1 VLYMELIF
9 CHPHRFL
16 LLGMDSFITSLSIC
30 PPPKKNMNKNWRFH
44 GLHLH
49 GFDHN
54 NGKFVG
60 QVKKVGAI

>member
-1 VLYMELIF
+1 M
-9 CHPHRFL
+9 
-16 LLGMDSFITSLSIC
+16 
-30 PPPKKNMNKNWRFH
+30 PPPQKKNMNKNWRFH